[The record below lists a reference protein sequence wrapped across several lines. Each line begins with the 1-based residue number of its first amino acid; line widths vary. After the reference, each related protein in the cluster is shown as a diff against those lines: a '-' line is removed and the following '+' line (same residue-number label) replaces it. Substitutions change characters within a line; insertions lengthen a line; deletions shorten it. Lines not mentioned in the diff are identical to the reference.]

1 VSVQQVK
8 GAVLKSRL
16 LFLEEHFGKE
26 GVSKVL
32 DSLSADDRAVFRL
45 ILPVVWYPFALG
57 ERLDD
62 AIVRVLANGDTQFF
76 ERLGEASAERNLG
89 TVHRGFL
96 RPGHPHE
103 FLEKSPSIYKTYYEV
118 GRREYMKTGPTS
130 AVLTTHDA
138 EIFSAPDC
146 LTIVGWHR
154 KALEMC
160 GATGVRIRET
170 ECRAKGGKVCR
181 YEVSWA

>member
-1 VSVQQVK
+1 VQQVK
-8 GAVLKSRL
+8 GTVLKSRL

-26 GVSKVL
+26 GIAKVL
-32 DSLSADDRAVFRL
+32 DSLSAADKAAFRL

-62 AIVRVLANGDTQFF
+62 AIVRVLGKGDPKFF

-103 FLEKSPSIYKTYYEV
+103 FLERSPSIYRTYYEV
-118 GRREYMKTGPTS
+118 GRREYKQTGPTS
-130 AVLTTHDA
+130 GVLTTYDA

-160 GATGVRIRET
+160 GVTGVRIRES
-170 ECRAKGGKVCR
+170 ECRARGGALCR
-181 YEVSWA
+181 YEVSWS

>member
-16 LFLEEHFGKE
+16 LFVEEHFGKD
-26 GVSKVL
+26 GMAKVL
-32 DSLSADDRAVFRL
+32 DSLPAEDRAAFRL
-45 ILPVVWYPFALG
+45 ILPVVWYPFGLG
-57 ERLDD
+57 ERLDE
-62 AIVRVLANGDTQFF
+62 AIVRVLAKGDSLFF

-89 TVHRGFL
+89 TMHRGFL

-103 FLEKSPSIYKTYYEV
+103 FLEKSPSIYRTYYEV
-118 GRREYMKTGPTS
+118 GRREYAKTGPN
-130 AVLTTHDA
+130 AGVLTTYDA
-138 EIFSAPDC
+138 EVFSAPDC

-160 GATGVRIRET
+160 GATGVRVRET

>member
-32 DSLSADDRAVFRL
+32 DSLSAEDRAVFRL

-62 AIVRVLANGDTQFF
+62 AIVRVLARGDTSFF

-103 FLEKSPSIYKTYYEV
+103 FLEKSPSIYRTYYEV
-118 GRREYMKTGPTS
+118 GRREYTKTGATS
-130 AVLTTHDA
+130 GVFTTYDA

-160 GATGVRIRET
+160 GVSGVRVRET

-181 YEVSWA
+181 YEISWI

>member
-16 LFLEEHFGKE
+16 LFVEEHFGKD
-26 GVSKVL
+26 GMAKVL
-32 DSLSADDRAVFRL
+32 DSLPAEDRAAFRL
-45 ILPVVWYPFALG
+45 ILPVVWYPFGLG
-57 ERLDD
+57 ERLDE
-62 AIVRVLANGDTQFF
+62 AIVRVLAKGDSRFF

-89 TVHRGFL
+89 TMHRGFL

-103 FLEKSPSIYKTYYEV
+103 FLEKSPSIYRTYYEV
-118 GRREYMKTGPTS
+118 GRREYAKTGPN
-130 AVLTTHDA
+130 AGVLTTYDA
-138 EIFSAPDC
+138 EVFSAPDC

-160 GATGVRIRET
+160 GATGVRVRET